1 MDRGV
6 LTIGGPFKQC
16 LGDTYLNG
24 EHFKHGVLFIRGSL
38 NLGIGPKVESPSHLL
53 DLRKF
58 SPCVQGWRQRSQIKN
73 LVLLSNDSTF
83 LAIFPC
89 LEL

>member
-6 LTIGGPFKQC
+6 LTIGGPFKLC

-38 NLGIGPKVESPSHLL
+38 TLKIGSKLESPSHHFGFE
-53 DLRKF
+53 K
-58 SPCVQGWRQRSQIKN
+58 
-73 LVLLSNDSTF
+73 
-83 LAIFPC
+83 IFTLCTGVEAEVPN
-89 LEL
+89 